1 VKNALRSPIE
11 VRRSRRDPN
20 IYLYYGAFKD
30 KLICVVVKHLN
41 KEGFIVTAYPTR
53 RMGSPLYMFLVI
65 GSFFSPTV
73 ALASSV
79 IAGAFTADPWR
90 RHIQV

>member
-1 VKNALRSPIE
+1 MPEQSLTNATGHKLEGEIAVVRELTMEDKILDYEKVLATKLSGEVKE
-11 VRRSRRDPN
+11 
-20 IYLYYGAFKD
+20 
-30 KLICVVVKHLN
+30 
-41 KEGFIVTAYPTR
+41 
-53 RMGSPLYMFLVI
+53 GSPLYMLVYVLVI

-73 ALASSV
+73 AQASSV